1 MRKGNTALSKF
12 MEMKMQ
18 KEVHYTGKIYYHG
31 LEIKRTSKMWYDTN
45 YQTFYLTFKYVIPNI
60 KKKKCVVPE
69 ERNLYS
75 WLKM

>member
-1 MRKGNTALSKF
+1 MLSKF

-18 KEVHYTGKIYYHG
+18 KEVHYAGKIYYHG

-60 KKKKCVVPE
+60 KNKCEKKNVLC
-69 ERNLYS
+69 
-75 WLKM
+75 LKKETFIPG